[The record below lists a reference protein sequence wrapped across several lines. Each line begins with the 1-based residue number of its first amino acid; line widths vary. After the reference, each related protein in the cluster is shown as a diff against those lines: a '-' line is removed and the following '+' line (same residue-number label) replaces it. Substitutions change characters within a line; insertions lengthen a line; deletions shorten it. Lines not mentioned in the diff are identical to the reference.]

1 MIIEEKSS
9 NVLLVELYKY
19 IASFQFGKETS
30 KTADSESLIAGQ
42 LCVL

>member
-19 IASFQFGKETS
+19 IASFQFS
-30 KTADSESLIAGQ
+30 SEKRQARLQ
-42 LCVL
+42 TVNL